1 MNSNNILNL
10 LDPENLFKVLQTKV
24 DKSRVDDNYST
35 TALKVS
41 DLQESEINEKRERK
55 LASTKALLILSI
67 LINKNKIDFGHLS
80 PNYKGDR
87 INIFNKYLKDSSLD
101 DSLIPFNVKGAR
113 ELYNDL
119 IETIATLGEIVNED
133 LSYKVH
139 YDDLVHFFNYY
150 DESGA
155 YAPIV
160 GKDKKTVFSKEA
172 SMKMFQYLWE
182 NTLVLSAKSD
192 EYSGDIT
199 NRLLSQIDDP
209 LRKLKIDKIAT
220 TFALKSAFQSLTDTI
235 LAKELALSTRINGV
249 NSYLDRV
256 HRLVK
261 NFTAISITKGT
272 SLLVIP
278 HSELIEGV
286 YNVSISLEDSASSID
301 TYQVFKVLIP
311 TTIDSTRA
319 KIILD
324 DKISRYKNND
334 DINSSFELKYD
345 DAPDKGLVLTL
356 LGNYSK
362 TAGKIMKVRMTR
374 EA

>member
-155 YAPIV
+155 YAPLV
-160 GKDKKTVFSKEA
+160 AKDKKTVYSKEA

-220 TFALKSAFQSLTDTI
+220 TFALKSAFKSLTDTI
-235 LAKELALSTRINGV
+235 LEKELALSTRINGV

-261 NFTAISITKGT
+261 NFTAMS
-272 SLLVIP
+272 
-278 HSELIEGV
+278 
-286 YNVSISLEDSASSID
+286 
-301 TYQVFKVLIP
+301 
-311 TTIDSTRA
+311 
-319 KIILD
+319 ILD
-324 DKISRYKNND
+324 AL
-334 DINSSFELKYD
+334 SSSEI
-345 DAPDKGLVLTL
+345 LTL
-356 LGNYSK
+356 
-362 TAGKIMKVRMTR
+362 
-374 EA
+374 

>member
-55 LASTKALLILSI
+55 LASTKSLLILSI

-80 PNYKGDR
+80 SNYKGDR
-87 INIFNKYLKDSSLD
+87 VNIFNKYIKDSSLD

-139 YDDLVHFFNYY
+139 YDDLVHLFNYY
-150 DESGA
+150 DVSGA
-155 YAPIV
+155 YAPLV
-160 GKDKKTVFSKEA
+160 AKDKKTVYSKEA

-182 NTLVLSAKSD
+182 NTLVLAAKSD

-220 TFALKSAFQSLTDTI
+220 TFALKSAFKSLTDTI
-235 LAKELALSTRINGV
+235 LAKELALSNRIDAV
-249 NSYLDRV
+249 NSYLDKN

-261 NFTAISITKGT
+261 DFTATSITKGT

-278 HSELIEGV
+278 HSELIDGV

-311 TTIDSTRA
+311 TTIDSTRS

-362 TAGKIMKVRMTR
+362 TAGKIMKVKMTR

>member
-10 LDPENLFKVLQTKV
+10 LDPENLLKVLQTKI

-67 LINKNKIDFGHLS
+67 LINQKKIDFGHLS
-80 PNYKGDR
+80 SNYKGNR
-87 INIFNKYLKDSSLD
+87 VEIFNKYIKESSLD

-119 IETIATLGEIVNED
+119 IKTIAILGEVINED
-133 LSYKVH
+133 LGYKVH
-139 YDDLVHFFNYY
+139 YDDLVHLFNYY
-150 DESGA
+150 DENGA
-155 YAPIV
+155 YAPFEE
-160 GKDKKTVFSKEA
+160 KDKKTVYSKEA
-172 SMKMFQYLWE
+172 SMKMFQHLWE
-182 NTLVLSAKSD
+182 NTLVLAAKSD
-192 EYSGDIT
+192 EYSGDISD
-199 NRLLSQIDDP
+199 RVLSQIDDP

-220 TFALKSAFQSLTDTI
+220 TFALKSAFKNLTDSI
-235 LAKELALSTRINGV
+235 IAKESALSDKINTV
-249 NSYLDRV
+249 NSYLDKA
-256 HRLVK
+256 HRLIK
-261 NFTAISITKGT
+261 DFTSTTITKGS

-278 HSELIEGV
+278 HSELIDGV
-286 YNVSISLEDSASSID
+286 YNISVSLEDISANID

-311 TTIDSTRA
+311 TTIDSTRS

-324 DKISRYKNND
+324 EKISRYERND
-334 DINSSFELKYD
+334 DLNTSFELKYD
-345 DAPDKGLVLTL
+345 DASDKGLILTL

-362 TAGKIMKVRMTR
+362 PINKVMKVKMTR

>member
-41 DLQESEINEKRERK
+41 DLQEGEINEKRERK

-80 PNYKGDR
+80 SNYKGDR
-87 INIFNKYLKDSSLD
+87 INIFNKYIKDSSLD

-139 YDDLVHFFNYY
+139 YDDLVHLFNYY
-150 DESGA
+150 DENGA
-155 YAPIV
+155 YAPFEE
-160 GKDKKTVFSKEA
+160 KDKKTVYSKEA
-172 SMKMFQYLWE
+172 SMKMFQHLWE
-182 NTLVLSAKSD
+182 NTLVLAAKSD
-192 EYSGDIT
+192 EYSGSIT
-199 NRLLSQIDDP
+199 DRTLSQITNP
-209 LRKLKIDKIAT
+209 LTKSLSDKIAT
-220 TFALKSAFQSLTDTI
+220 TFALKSAFKSLTDTI
-235 LAKELALSTRINGV
+235 LSKDTELKNRINSV
-249 NSYLDRV
+249 NVYLSKN

-261 NFTAISITKGT
+261 DFTSMAITKGT

-278 HSELIEGV
+278 HSELIDGV
-286 YNVSISLEDSASSID
+286 YNVSISLEDTSANID

-311 TTIDSTRA
+311 TTKDSTRS
-319 KIILD
+319 KIVLD
-324 DKISRYKNND
+324 DKISIYKNND
-334 DINSSFELKYD
+334 DLNTSFELKYD
-345 DAPDKGLVLTL
+345 DASDKGLVLTL

-362 TAGKIMKVRMTR
+362 TAGKIMKVKMTR